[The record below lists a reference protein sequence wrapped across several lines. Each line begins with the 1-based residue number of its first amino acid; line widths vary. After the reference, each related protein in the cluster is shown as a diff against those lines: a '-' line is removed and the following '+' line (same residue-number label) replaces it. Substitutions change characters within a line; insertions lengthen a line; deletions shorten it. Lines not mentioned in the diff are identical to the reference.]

1 MPSPDKSMPPDR
13 REFCKQACCVVIGGV
28 VGLAPVIAGLPVI
41 FDPLRHSVG
50 ATGAIKVTTL
60 ESLPNDSVP
69 RKFPIIADRSD
80 AWNKFPQ
87 VPVGAVYLRRTGD
100 KVITALHAACP
111 HAGCFV
117 DYRGDRKDFFCPC
130 HNSSFAADGT
140 VADPKSPS
148 PRPLD
153 TLDLEVRGSEVWI
166 RFQNFAAGHKDKRP
180 VV

>member
-1 MPSPDKSMPPDR
+1 M
-13 REFCKQACCVVIGGV
+13 
-28 VGLAPVIAGLPVI
+28 
-41 FDPLRHSVG
+41 
-50 ATGAIKVTTL
+50 
-60 ESLPNDSVP
+60 
-69 RKFPIIADRSD
+69 
-80 AWNKFPQ
+80 
-87 VPVGAVYLRRTGD
+87 
-100 KVITALHAACP
+100 TALHAACP

-117 DYRGDRKDFFCPC
+117 DYRGDHKDFFCPC

-166 RFQNFAAGHKDKRP
+166 RFQNFAAGHKEKRP